1 MRAAFGVW
9 LELLLSRS
17 SIAGCS
23 VLVLNLGQGSRWLSF
38 SVRGASVPWFFKGVC
53 GGVFGGDFLALCI
66 VLSSLNELACSSP
79 AFFEKR
85 RFCLTFAQFLYY
97 YTIYSF
103 GGGFLY
109 LGLILVLMF
118 YLQA

>member
-17 SIAGCS
+17 SFAGCS

-38 SVRGASVPWFFKGVC
+38 FVRGASVPLFFKDVC
-53 GGVFGGDFLALCI
+53 GGVFGGFFLALCI
-66 VLSSLNELACSSP
+66 VFSSLNEMTRSSP
-79 AFFEKR
+79 AFFKKKKIL
-85 RFCLTFAQFLYY
+85 FNICSVLVL
-97 YTIYSF
+97 
-103 GGGFLY
+103 LHY
-109 LGLILVLMF
+109 LLVLIPFGLILVLMF